1 MKPLG
6 CAMQESMMSSKTTGS
21 VAFFRR
27 MLEERL
33 EKLAQLLSGLDAKSP
48 RRHIHDLRVLSRR
61 LRAAFSVLACI
72 EMDEPAGLFRKKL
85 RAITQNLGPVRSCDV
100 SHKIFK
106 RCLPPA
112 LKEAAQPLRF
122 IEEFLEARRKELRRE
137 LLRDLK
143 KAGAFK
149 LAREKMRREALGAL
163 EGLSAPFLAKALER
177 KARKVSLNV
186 LKSWR
191 HFCHKTTLARL
202 HEVRIDLKKW
212 RYLLELQHQCL
223 GSTLADKLEPIKGLL
238 KQMGD
243 LHDLEVLLEE
253 LGGRPCAKAAS
264 ACGQKK
270 AWTSFLALLE
280 SEIEKRTI
288 EFYNEGQHK
297 LSKLLPLRSL

>member
-1 MKPLG
+1 
-6 CAMQESMMSSKTTGS
+6 MQESMSLKTTSS
-21 VAFFRR
+21 VARFRAI
-27 MLEERL
+27 LEERM
-33 EKLAQLLSGLDAKSP
+33 EQLAQLLSGLDAKAP
-48 RRHIHDLRVLSRR
+48 RRQIHDLRVLSRR

-112 LKEAAQPLRF
+112 LREAAQPLRF
-122 IEEFLEARRKELRRE
+122 IEELLESRRKELRRE

-149 LAREKMRREALGAL
+149 LAREKLRREALGAL
-163 EGLSAPFLAKALER
+163 EGLSEPSLAKALER
-177 KARKVSLNV
+177 KARKVSLNL

-212 RYLLELQHQCL
+212 RYLLELQHLCL
-223 GSTLADKLEPIKGLL
+223 GGPLEDKLEPIKDLL
-238 KQMGD
+238 VQMGD

-253 LGGRPCAKAAS
+253 IGGRSCAKLAS
-264 ACGQKK
+264 ARGQKK

-288 EFYNEGQHK
+288 EFYNEGRHK
-297 LSKLLPLRSL
+297 LAKLLPLRSL